1 MIILQLFIKMHMG
14 YKIRVI
20 LDAEENVVRDIMIAK
35 SLLLEDL
42 HNAITNAFGFNGAEM
57 ASFYLADEDWSEGE
71 EFPLFDMSEKPGQIT
86 QMSEISI
93 SDVLTQVNDKMIY
106 VYDYLNLWT
115 FFVELMEISEEYES
129 ENYAKIVFSMG
140 HLPQQAPEK
149 QFEAEDFGE
158 FDLDTEEDELDDD
171 FDPDGFTIYD

>member
-1 MIILQLFIKMHMG
+1 MS

-20 LDAEENVVRDIMIAK
+20 LDAEENVVRDIIISK

-57 ASFYLADEDWSEGE
+57 ASFYLADKDWNEGE

-93 SDVLTQVNDKMIY
+93 SDVMTEVGDKLIY
-106 VYDYLNLWT
+106 VYDYLNMWT
-115 FFVELMEISEEYES
+115 FFVEVMEITQDFLA
-129 ENYAKIVFSMG
+129 ENYAKVAFSLG
-140 HLPQQAPEK
+140 HLPQNAPEK
-149 QFEAEDFGE
+149 QFEADDFSE
-158 FDLDTEEDELDDD
+158 FDMDEDEDELDDD
-171 FDPDGFTIYD
+171 FDPDGFSIYE